1 MQSGCVILKGWLD
14 AFLQLP
20 IVQENIGKLQNAFVE
35 TFSSF
40 DKFLNGEINLFNS
53 FIQTIQEWIDA
64 ISQMSIVQRN
74 VERFNTAFA
83 EMFSELS
90 VYFGDGIIKINEF
103 IDRVKAVDGITLDNI
118 GAILKDFKDNVFDYF
133 IGITGKFDILGKA
146 IKDFKD
152 DVRKNLLSVG
162 EDFDGLKK
170 KIFDFLKTVKDK
182 FSEHVGLGEILTIGV
197 GASIIVFVKR

>member
-1 MQSGCVILKGWLD
+1 
-14 AFLQLP
+14 
-20 IVQENIGKLQNAFVE
+20 
-35 TFSSF
+35 
-40 DKFLNGEINLFNS
+40 
-53 FIQTIQEWIDA
+53 
-64 ISQMSIVQRN
+64 MSIVQRN

-162 EDFDGLKK
+162 EDFDGLKRRFL
-170 KIFDFLKTVKDK
+170 IF
-182 FSEHVGLGEILTIGV
+182 
-197 GASIIVFVKR
+197 